1 MKEIIL
7 KEDRYG
13 LYYICE
19 PNKIH
24 STDFLVVNAKY
35 RDSTKQIIE
44 IDFLTDKNLYG
55 ERKMIKRTGNISTLN
70 TPVQFRIFLGS
81 GLTFF
86 GGYDELEALK
96 KYIIAKAEETE
107 KGIKVVE
114 KFLKKHGTIPKERKE
129 VESVFKCTTKQREE
143 IARIAANNGMT
154 MSEYIL
160 SKVLEHDVK
169 QSDYDD

>member
-1 MKEIIL
+1 MFCS
-7 KEDRYG
+7 R
-13 LYYICE
+13 
-19 PNKIH
+19 
-24 STDFLVVNAKY
+24 
-35 RDSTKQIIE
+35 
-44 IDFLTDKNLYG
+44 
-55 ERKMIKRTGNISTLN
+55 
-70 TPVQFRIFLGS
+70 QFKLFIGS

-107 KGIKVVE
+107 KGIKIVE
-114 KFLKKHGTIPKERKE
+114 KFFEKHEITPKERKE
-129 VESVFKCTTKQREE
+129 VESVFKCTAKQREE

-154 MSEYIL
+154 TSEYIL

>member
-1 MKEIIL
+1 MSI
-7 KEDRYG
+7 
-13 LYYICE
+13 
-19 PNKIH
+19 
-24 STDFLVVNAKY
+24 
-35 RDSTKQIIE
+35 
-44 IDFLTDKNLYG
+44 
-55 ERKMIKRTGNISTLN
+55 LN
-70 TPVQFRIFLGS
+70 TPAQFRIFLGS

-169 QSDYDD
+169 QSDYDN

>member
-55 ERKMIKRTGNISTLN
+55 ERKMIKRTGDISTLN

-169 QSDYDD
+169 QSNYDD